1 MSKVLSPGEAMRI
14 GDLLNSIATK
24 AKITW
29 VREDGQIC
37 KGELRCLIQ
46 SKDSFAQLPWGTDVR
61 DAWVWITSGDFEYT
75 ESVERLVKLM
85 DEGGFVT
92 DNPR

>member
-14 GDLLNSIATK
+14 GDLLNSIAAK
-24 AKITW
+24 SKITW

-46 SKDSFAQLPWGTDVR
+46 GKDSFAHAPWGTDVR
-61 DAWVWITSGDFEYT
+61 DMWVWITSGGLEYT
-75 ESVERLVKLM
+75 ESVERLITLM
-85 DEGGFVT
+85 EEGGFVT
-92 DNPR
+92 ENPR